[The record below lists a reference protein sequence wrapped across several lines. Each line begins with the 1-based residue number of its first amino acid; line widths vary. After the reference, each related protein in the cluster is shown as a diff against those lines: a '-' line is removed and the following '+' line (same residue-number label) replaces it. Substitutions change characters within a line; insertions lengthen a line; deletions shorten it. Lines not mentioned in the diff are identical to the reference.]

1 MWYWNLP
8 EKLLEEIDEKGNL
21 QMKERLKNILLAI
34 NTLLLVICLVQ
45 ISNLKVELKNMK
57 SNTGSQLSSI
67 QTNINNSYSYVEETL
82 EKEASIVSNAEWE
95 FGKMDIE
102 ARTIEVKAYVIPK
115 EYQPDVT
122 QAFFICG
129 NEEVPAKYN
138 NGKYEVTMEVPLFE
152 DVSIPSVIF
161 KENEMIRTESL
172 DWIFNPRNELLPVV
186 YAYNAGSVSFGKS
199 KDKENTGTWIF
210 SGDLEIDIAAR
221 LMDEFEVEKIEIIRC
236 IDEKEVERIDVM
248 LNKMVAHNR
257 YLYNWNPTYEIPYGS
272 TQDIFAEVTMQCGLV
287 YRALISCCGMDEH
300 GNPIED
306 NGALGSMEASIYD
319 TNGNLLYNVE

>member
-67 QTNINNSYSYVEETL
+67 QTNINNSYSYIEESL

-102 ARTIEVKAYVIPK
+102 ARTIEVKVYVIPK

-129 NEEVPAKYN
+129 DEEVPAKYN

-172 DWIFNPRNELLPVV
+172 DWIFNPRHELLPSV
-186 YAYNAGSVSFGKS
+186 YAYNHGSVGFGKA
-199 KDKENTGTWIF
+199 KDKDNTGTWIF
-210 SGDLEIDIAAR
+210 NGALDIDIIAKN
-221 LMDEFEVEKIEIIRC
+221 MEEFDIQKAEIIRY
-236 IDEKEVERIDVM
+236 IDEKEVERIDID
-248 LNKMVAHNR
+248 LNTIEGHGKLW
-257 YLYNWNPTYEIPYGS
+257 YDWNPTFEIPYGS
-272 TQDIFAEVTMQCGLV
+272 TQDIFVEVTMHCGLV
-287 YRALISCCGMDEH
+287 YRAQISCCGMDEQ
-300 GNPIED
+300 GNPMED
-306 NGALGSMEASIYD
+306 NGILGSMEASIYD
-319 TNGNLLYNVE
+319 TEGNLLYSVD

>member
-1 MWYWNLP
+1 
-8 EKLLEEIDEKGNL
+8 
-21 QMKERLKNILLAI
+21 MKERLKNILLVI
-34 NTLLLVICLVQ
+34 NTILLVVCLVQ
-45 ISNLKVELKNMK
+45 MSNLKIEISNMK
-57 SNTGSQLSSI
+57 FNMGNQISNIL
-67 QTNINNSYSYVEETL
+67 TNVNNSYSYIEDTL
-82 EKEASIVSNAEWE
+82 AKEASIVSNAEWE
-95 FGKMDIE
+95 FGNMDIE

-129 NEEVPAKYN
+129 DEEVPAKYN

-152 DVSIPSVIF
+152 DVNIPSVLF
-161 KENEMIRTESL
+161 KENETIRTENL
-172 DWIFNPRNELLPVV
+172 DWVFNPRNELLPVV

-210 SGDLEIDIAAR
+210 SGDLEIDIAAK

-236 IDEKEVERIDVM
+236 IDEIEVERIDVM

-257 YLYNWNPTYEIPYGS
+257 YLYNWNPTCEIPYGS

-287 YRALISCCGMDEH
+287 YRAPISCCGMDEQ

>member
-1 MWYWNLP
+1 
-8 EKLLEEIDEKGNL
+8 
-21 QMKERLKNILLAI
+21 MKERLKNILLII
-34 NTLLLVICLVQ
+34 NTTLLIVCLVQ
-45 ISNLKVELKNMK
+45 MSNLKTDISNMR
-57 SNTGSQLSSI
+57 SNMGNQISNIS
-67 QTNINNSYSYVEETL
+67 TNINNSYSYIEEAL

-95 FGKMDIE
+95 FGNMDIE

-129 NEEVPAKYN
+129 DEEIPAEYN

-152 DVSIPSVIF
+152 DVNIPSIIF

-172 DWIFNPRNELLPVV
+172 EWIFNPRNELLPFV
-186 YAYNAGSVSFGKS
+186 YAYNLGSVGFGKS

-210 SGDLEIDIAAR
+210 SGDLDIDIAAKD
-221 LMDEFEVEKIEIIRC
+221 MEEFEVEKAEIIRY
-236 IDEKEVERIDVM
+236 IDEKEVERIDINLSSM
-248 LNKMVAHNR
+248 IDRTRISH
-257 YLYNWNPTYEIPYGS
+257 NWNPTFEIPYGS
-272 TQDIFAEVTMQCGLV
+272 KHDIFVEVTMQCGLV
-287 YRALISCCGMDEH
+287 YRAQISCCGMDEH

-319 TNGNLLYNVE
+319 TEGNLLYSVE

>member
-67 QTNINNSYSYVEETL
+67 QTNINNSYSYIEETL

-122 QAFFICG
+122 QAFIICG
-129 NEEVPAKYN
+129 DEEVPAKYN

-257 YLYNWNPTYEIPYGS
+257 YLYNWNPTCEIPYGS

-287 YRALISCCGMDEH
+287 YRAPISCCGMDEH

>member
-1 MWYWNLP
+1 
-8 EKLLEEIDEKGNL
+8 
-21 QMKERLKNILLAI
+21 MKQRFINILLVI
-34 NTLLLVICLVQ
+34 NTILLVVCLMQINDLKMELQNLRSNTGNQ
-45 ISNLKVELKNMK
+45 ISNIL
-57 SNTGSQLSSI
+57 
-67 QTNINNSYSYVEETL
+67 TNLNNSYSYIEETL
-82 EKEASIVSNAEWE
+82 AKEASIVSKAEWE
-95 FGKMDIE
+95 FGNIDIK
-102 ARTIEVKAYVIPK
+102 ASTVEVKAYVIPK
-115 EYQPDVT
+115 EYQLDVT

-129 NEEVPAKYN
+129 DEEIPAKYN

-152 DVSIPSVIF
+152 DVNIPSVLF
-161 KENEMIRTESL
+161 KENETIRTENL

-257 YLYNWNPTYEIPYGS
+257 YLYNWNPTCEIPYGS

-287 YRALISCCGMDEH
+287 YRAPISCCGMDEH

-319 TNGNLLYNVE
+319 TNGNLLYNVD

>member
-1 MWYWNLP
+1 MWYWNLS
-8 EKLLEEIDEKGNL
+8 EKLLEEIEEKGNL

-67 QTNINNSYSYVEETL
+67 QTNINNSYSYIEETL

-102 ARTIEVKAYVIPK
+102 ARTVEVKAYVIPK
-115 EYQPDVT
+115 EYQSDVT

-129 NEEVPAKYN
+129 DEEVPAKYN
-138 NGKYEVTMEVPLFE
+138 NGKYEVTMVVPLFE

-186 YAYNAGSVSFGKS
+186 YAYNAGAVSFGKS

-221 LMDEFEVEKIEIIRC
+221 LMDEFEVETIEIIRC

-248 LNKMVAHNR
+248 SNKMVAHNR
-257 YLYNWNPTYEIPYGS
+257 YLYNWNPTYEVPYGS

>member
-1 MWYWNLP
+1 
-8 EKLLEEIDEKGNL
+8 
-21 QMKERLKNILLAI
+21 MKQNLKNILLAI

-67 QTNINNSYSYVEETL
+67 QTNINNSYSYIEETL

-122 QAFFICG
+122 QAFIICG
-129 NEEVPAKYN
+129 DEEVPAKYN

-172 DWIFNPRNELLPVV
+172 DWIFNPRNELLPMV

-210 SGDLEIDIAAR
+210 SGDLEIDIAAK
-221 LMDEFEVEKIEIIRC
+221 LMEEFEVKEIEIVRY
-236 IDEKEVERIDVM
+236 IDEKEVERIDVG
-248 LNKMVAHNR
+248 LNTMEAHNR
-257 YLYNWNPTYEIPYGS
+257 FSYNWNPTFEIPYGS
-272 TQDIFAEVTMQCGLV
+272 TQDIFVEVTMQCGLV
-287 YRALISCCGMDEH
+287 YRAPISCCGMDEH

-319 TNGNLLYNVE
+319 TNGNLLYNVD